1 MTNSSFLKN
10 FFFAVSIV
18 FFVSCDND
26 FNEIGADIVG
36 DDVHS
41 DMIRQEI
48 NVVAYDRAT
57 GAVQSNNM
65 ALNQLGILDNPVFG
79 KTVSHFVTQ
88 IEFPANLQNPS
99 LYEPELDSVYVYV
112 PYYSSAVSA
121 DSNTGVT
128 TYELDSIYGKADGK
142 FKLSVYRNGYYLRD
156 ADPADPQNVQRYF
169 SDDRQMVENL
179 KGTLLAENAEF
190 SFSPLE
196 IQRSADPDQDG
207 VKEPKV
213 VERLAPGIFMNL
225 DKAAMQE
232 AIFSEAAKPN
242 LLNNNIFQNYFRGLY
257 FKAEQTGDAVMGI
270 PKFTDGTITLKYRDY
285 EIKIDGTPDMTKAKI
300 VKTMT
305 FNLKTNTINFFDNTY
320 TTGFSNAIAS
330 SNVETGDSRLYL
342 KGGAGSM
349 AVINLDTDDLNALKE
364 DALGE
369 EILVNE
375 ANLVFHIDKG
385 AMAAAATEP
394 LRIYLYDL
402 NNKRTLI
409 DYATDGSSSTSLPKY
424 NKTIHGGIIALDDA
438 GRGTQ
443 YKIRITNHIANI
455 IKRDS
460 TNVKLGLVVTENIN
474 VTSNYRLKTP
484 FSEGSGDNITAVK
497 DYPLYSI
504 LHPYGTVLY
513 GNNVPAEENDKRL
526 KLEIF
531 YTKPKQ

>member
-1 MTNSSFLKN
+1 MTNSSFLRN
-10 FFFAVSIV
+10 LFFAVSIV

-26 FNEIGADIVG
+26 FNEIGANIVG

-41 DMIRQEI
+41 DMIRQDI

-65 ALNQLGILDNPVFG
+65 ALNQLGILDNAVFG
-79 KTVSHFVTQ
+79 KTISHFVTQ
-88 IEFPANLQNPS
+88 IEFPSNTQNPS
-99 LYEPELDSVYVYV
+99 LFAPELDSAYVYV
-112 PYYSSAVSA
+112 PYYSTAVSS
-121 DSNTGVT
+121 DSGTGVT

-156 ADPADPQNVQRYF
+156 ADPADPKNVQRYF

-179 KGTLLAENAEF
+179 KGTLLAENGEF
-190 SFSPLE
+190 TFSPAQ
-196 IQRSADPDQDG
+196 IARSADPDQDG
-207 VKEPKV
+207 VKVSKV
-213 VERLAPGIFMNL
+213 VERLAPGIFMDLN
-225 DKAAMQE
+225 KAAMQE

-257 FKAEQTGDAVMGI
+257 FNVEQTGDAVMGI

-285 EIKIDGTPDMTKAKI
+285 EIKVDGTPDMTKAKI

-320 TTGFSNAIAS
+320 TTGFSGAVAASNA
-330 SNVETGDSRLYL
+330 VLGDSRLYL

-349 AVINLDTDDLNALKE
+349 AVINIDAEALNALKPSNSGQE
-364 DALGE
+364 VL
-369 EILVNE
+369 INE
-375 ANLVFHIDKG
+375 ANLVFHIDQN

-402 NNKRTLI
+402 NNRRTLI
-409 DYATDGSSSTSLPKY
+409 DYATDGSSSTAYPKR
-424 NKTIHGGIIALDDA
+424 NKSIHGGIIALDAA

-455 IKRDS
+455 IKNDS

-474 VTSNYRLKTP
+474 VTTNYRLKTP
-484 FSEGSGDNITAVK
+484 FSEGSGDNITEVK
-497 DYPLYSI
+497 DYPLYSV

-513 GNNVPAEENDKRL
+513 GNNVPEGESDKRL